1 MQIVLKRQMQAE
13 RVGPEIRV
21 MNGKISPV
29 PARQIKI
36 PKPTQVVQVMSDKE
50 IAEKRNPDL
59 RLPRQAEH
67 YSQIVGHFLAVKNS
81 PEIAVAIQAHFQ
93 RLEKYHRQLLGIPTD
108 DVEAECLD
116 PPATWRSA
124 ASAMSPRGTNPSRLR
139 GVAYSPTLRQ
149 RGAGA

>member
-1 MQIVLKRQMQAE
+1 MPHKRDGFVPLGDIAGTVELPGDRALTPAAPQARHHFTRLDQI
-13 RVGPEIRV
+13 P
-21 MNGKISPV
+21 PV

-108 DVEAECLD
+108 DVEDDEPD
-116 PPATWRSA
+116 E
-124 ASAMSPRGTNPSRLR
+124 
-139 GVAYSPTLRQ
+139 
-149 RGAGA
+149 